1 MDPKLRDAYA
11 HARKALLVAQLADE
25 PDPAAV
31 KAAERALIAATSPI
45 VGAVQAAWDANI
57 AAVQAAKVAMI
68 DAVRKQAQVEVECGN
83 AARARNPGYPLLN
96 VDELDRCHEAAA
108 VTAAT
113 RRAVEE
119 AQELFKAGVTAD
131 QLEGTA

>member
-1 MDPKLRDAYA
+1 MDAKLRDAYA
-11 HARKALLVAQLADE
+11 AARKALLVAQLADE

-31 KAAERALIAATSPI
+31 EAAQRRLVEATTPIA
-45 VGAVQAAWDANI
+45 VEVQAAWDANI

-68 DAVRKQAQVEVECGN
+68 DAVRKQAAVEVECGN
-83 AARARNPGYPLLN
+83 AARARNPTYPLLN

-113 RRAVEE
+113 RKALEE
-119 AQELFKAGVTAD
+119 AQDLFKAGVTAD
-131 QLEGTA
+131 QLDGVS